1 MSDTILIKSGLIV
14 DGSGRPGFN
23 GDILLKGNSIAAI
36 GTDLNTSANQTIDA
50 TNRVVAPGFIDPHT
64 HYDAQICWDQTLTSS
79 AAHGVTSVVLGNCGV
94 GIAPCKPEAR
104 EITANDLVNVEAI
117 PYEVLSAGI
126 TWDWQTYPE
135 YMQAAFSRGSSI
147 NLGFLLP
154 LSALRHYVMG
164 EQALERE
171 ATAEETRQMS
181 RLLAEAMEAG
191 ALGFSFTIL
200 KQHIGFA
207 GRPLCC
213 RNASRDELKAL
224 ANVLRECGRGVIQVA
239 CGSAAGRLDDSGREL
254 LDFLLRESERPV
266 TWAFLLVPP
275 DNPEVVGDTLESTND
290 LFARGAVPQVSCRP
304 FMTQLEVGKPFLFAD
319 RKSFHQVINLP
330 REEQRKA
337 YMDPA
342 FRRAA
347 REELES
353 SVGVFSNGW
362 NRVELQ
368 EYSNPEL
375 ERFMGRSLAIVAQE
389 EGKHPLDLFL
399 DLALEY
405 DYDLRYMYDIANI
418 DETWVRHLIT
428 DKRTLIGVSDSGAH
442 VDQLCDAG
450 YATWMMGTWV
460 RERQALSLE
469 HAVRRLTFDQAEF
482 LGFPDRGRLAVGAAA
497 DVVVFDPLTIGTD
510 RFASPQFD
518 LPGGARR
525 LVAPARG
532 VETVIVNGAV
542 VMRNDTATGE
552 LTGQQLKPG

>member
-171 ATAEETRQMS
+171 ASAEETRQMS

-330 REEQRKA
+330 REEQRKT

-353 SVGVFSNGW
+353 SAGVFSNGW

>member
-1 MSDTILIKSGLIV
+1 MSNTIMIKNGLIV

-36 GTDLNTSANQTIDA
+36 GTDLDTSANQTIDA

-275 DNPEVVGDTLESTND
+275 NNPEVVGDTLESTND

-353 SVGVFSNGW
+353 STGVFSNGW
-362 NRVELQ
+362 DRVELQ

-375 ERFMGRSLAIVAQE
+375 ERFMGRSLAVVAQE
-389 EGKHPLDLFL
+389 EGKHPLDMFL

-497 DVVVFDPLTIGTD
+497 DVVVFDPKTIGTD

-542 VMRNDTATGE
+542 IMRNDTATGE
-552 LTGQQLKPG
+552 LTGEHLKPG

>member
-353 SVGVFSNGW
+353 SAGVFSNGW